1 MIRVVVV
8 DDEQLVR
15 SVLRLILSSASDIEV
30 VADCGGGQAVPT
42 VVAHRPDVVLLDIR
56 MPDEDG
62 LTVLRG
68 LRTALAGR
76 LPAVAMLTTF
86 DADEYLGPALRLGAT
101 GFLLKDTEPEQLV
114 RSVRVLAGGSSV
126 LGPGVT
132 RTVVD
137 HFTNP
142 APAGGDQQAVQAVR
156 SLTARERDVLAL
168 LGEGLSN
175 LQAAERLGLAGSTVK
190 DHVSVVLAKLGGV
203 NRVQA
208 AVIADRA
215 GLVGRAHFGRTY
227 LGGPNLGCGEPG

>member
-56 MPDEDG
+56 MPDADG

-68 LRTALAGR
+68 LRAALAGQ

-86 DADEYLGPALRLGAT
+86 DTDEYLGAALRLGAT
-101 GFLLKDTEPEQLV
+101 GFLLKDTDPEQLV
-114 RSVRVLAGGSSV
+114 QSVRILATGGSVLA
-126 LGPGVT
+126 PGVT
-132 RTVVD
+132 RTVID
-137 HFTNP
+137 HYLDP
-142 APAGGDQQAVQAVR
+142 ATGIDQEAAKAVQL
-156 SLTARERDVLAL
+156 LTVREREVLAL

-175 LQAAERLGLAGSTVK
+175 LQTAERLGLANSTVK
-190 DHVSVVLAKLGGV
+190 DHISVVLAKLGGI

-208 AVIADRA
+208 AVVADRA
-215 GLVGRAHFGRTY
+215 GLVDGPPLGR
-227 LGGPNLGCGEPG
+227 GEPG

>member
-15 SVLRLILSSASDIEV
+15 SVLRLILCSAGDIEV

-132 RTVVD
+132 RTVAD
-137 HFTNP
+137 HYTDP
-142 APAGGDQQAVQAVR
+142 ASAGGDQQAVRAVR

-215 GLVGRAHFGRTY
+215 GLVGRAHLGPTYPGR
-227 LGGPNLGCGEPG
+227 PNLGCGGAG